1 MLVDTVLTV
10 KKDDDG
16 GSRTFRNYVF
26 FFVVVLVSKVRA
38 YKRAATGN
46 NNKAERELNSPAP
59 DHRAI
64 TAESMLWIPSTVVGV
79 S

>member
-1 MLVDTVLTV
+1 MTRGQIPSPCRSAPCPFRTTQVCGVLVDTVLTV

-46 NNKAERELNSPAP
+46 NNK
-59 DHRAI
+59 
-64 TAESMLWIPSTVVGV
+64 G
-79 S
+79 